1 MKKCGAGL
9 LVILL
14 SVALGT
20 SGCMSE
26 GDIYNDV
33 QGSRQRAYQ
42 QWQTQRNAEEKSE
55 AFVKGDLSLED
66 AFKLTLKYNKTLQ
79 AAVEEKEAARGT
91 NLASAS
97 AILPS
102 VTAGADYTRLDE
114 VGGFNIGGVKIQS
127 GDVDNY
133 SVNLTVVQPI
143 FQGGA
148 IPARLKLGKLSKLLA
163 DESVRLAMQEVTFE
177 LAKGYYDVLLN
188 QHLHAISQDAVKS
201 SQANL
206 DSVKQKREA
215 GVASNFDVLRAQVD
229 LSNFEADLIQSRNAV
244 KVSKVKLLKV
254 MGVSQDS
261 EVRLSDELVY
271 VPMTAELEEA
281 VKLATEN
288 RPELMQSELQVRSR
302 EENLKIS
309 ESAWWPRI
317 SAIYVN
323 KWANPD
329 PHDSTAIDWGH
340 AWTAGL
346 SAKIDLFTGFA
357 REGQITTDKAR
368 LRQARVGL
376 LDTQETVMLQLR
388 QAIFSIV
395 DADEFVQ
402 SQKLNL
408 ERATEGLRLSE
419 VGYKEGVNTQVEVLD
434 ARAALTKARSLYY
447 QAIYSHTMAKLG
459 LQRAKGI
466 LSGDDLTSGQT
477 GH

>member
-1 MKKCGAGL
+1 ML
-9 LVILL
+9 LG
-14 SVALGT
+14 VALGT

-42 QWQTQRNAEEKSE
+42 QWQTQRNSEEKSE
-55 AFVKGDLSLED
+55 AFIKGELSLED
-66 AFKLTLKYNKTLQ
+66 AFKLTVKYNKTLQ
-79 AAVEEKEAARGT
+79 AAVEEKEAARGAD
-91 NLASAS
+91 LAAAS

-102 VTAGADYTRLDE
+102 VTAGASYTRLDE
-114 VGGFNIGGVKIQS
+114 VSGFNVGGVKVQN

-133 SVNLTVVQPI
+133 SANLTVVQPI

-163 DESVRLAMQEVTFE
+163 DESVRLAMQEVTFD
-177 LAKGYYDVLLN
+177 LARSYYDVLLN
-188 QHLHAISQDAVKS
+188 QHLLAISQDAVKS

-229 LSNFEADLIQSRNAV
+229 LSNFQADLIQSRNAV
-244 KVSKVKLLKV
+244 SVSKVKLLKV

-261 EVRLSDELVY
+261 DVRLSDELVY
-271 VPMTAELEEA
+271 TPMTAELEEA
-281 VKLATEN
+281 VRVATGN
-288 RPELMQSELQVRSR
+288 RPELMQSELQIRSR
-302 EENLKIS
+302 QENLKIS

-317 SAIYVN
+317 SGIYVN
-323 KWANPD
+323 KWAKPD
-329 PHDSTAIDWGH
+329 PHNGMVNDWGH

-346 SAKIDLFTGFA
+346 SAELALFTGFA

-368 LRQARVGL
+368 LRQAQIGL

-388 QAIFSIV
+388 QAILSIA

-408 ERATEGLRLSE
+408 DRATEGLRLAE
-419 VGYKEGVNTQVEVLD
+419 VGYKEGINTQVEVLD

-447 QAIYSHTMAKLG
+447 QATYSHIIAKLG
-459 LQRAKGI
+459 LERAKGI
-466 LSGDDLTSGQT
+466 ISGDDLGSASKKP
-477 GH
+477 